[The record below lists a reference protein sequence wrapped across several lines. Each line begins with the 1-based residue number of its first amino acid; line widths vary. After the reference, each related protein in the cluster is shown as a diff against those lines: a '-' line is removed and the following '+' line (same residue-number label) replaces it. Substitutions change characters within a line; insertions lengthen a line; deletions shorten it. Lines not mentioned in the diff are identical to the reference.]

1 MNQFCIVALF
11 FPAYAILFSEMK
23 TIPKEFGNFIKLA
36 ANNWR
41 VKNKREITVK
51 EIIGFMNRS
60 KNAPTTS
67 KWKAHEMDFFAH
79 FALCPNFVEKIK
91 S

>member
-1 MNQFCIVALF
+1 
-11 FPAYAILFSEMK
+11 MK

-41 VKNKREITVK
+41 VNNKREMTVK
-51 EIIGFMNRS
+51 EIVGFMNPS
-60 KNAPTTS
+60 NNAPTSS
-67 KWKAHEMDFFAH
+67 KWEAHEMDFFAH
-79 FALCPNFVEKIK
+79 FALCPNFVRNIE

>member
-1 MNQFCIVALF
+1 MSFVFCGPCRIAIV
-11 FPAYAILFSEMK
+11 FSEMK

-41 VKNKREITVK
+41 VNNKRETTVK
-51 EIIGFMNRS
+51 EIVGFMNPSNNTPTRS
-60 KNAPTTS
+60 KLE
-67 KWKAHEMDFFAH
+67 AHKMDYFAH
-79 FALCPNFVEKIK
+79 FALCPNFVKNIK